1 MSKATTTGEEPDS
14 SAATEI
20 IVSLDRIAHEK
31 RLGNLIEVAKV
42 IGLDRVD
49 TDGHRRQ
56 LIDAFRS
63 FEGVLFQIQLVDDQ
77 EPLRRAL
84 HDANP
89 EFTPEQIDQLVK
101 DRLGGLR

>member
-1 MSKATTTGEEPDS
+1 MGKTTTTGEEPDS
-14 SAATEI
+14 SAAAEL

-42 IGLDRVD
+42 IGLDRID
-49 TDGHRRQ
+49 SDGHRRQ
-56 LIDAFRS
+56 LIEAFRG
-63 FEGVLFQIQLVDDQ
+63 FEGVLFQIQLVDEQ

-84 HDANP
+84 HDAHP
-89 EFTPEQIDQLVK
+89 DFTPEQINQLVS